1 MNILHSMYGQAIGDM
16 LGEPV
21 EGMSREEIAAQ
32 WHTVTDFISPPSIT
46 DDTMMTHLV
55 ARSVC
60 EVGMVDRRH
69 IAAEFLKNR
78 ARIPRMGPT
87 TAHALSE
94 LASDLNFIPTTG
106 TTNGAA
112 MRAPAIAWLCPTE
125 AVVRNTI
132 ESSLAT
138 HGAPVA
144 IAGACAIAC
153 AVSQAIN
160 GANVRTII
168 RAGVRGASEVS
179 DELAS
184 CITESVALASRVS
197 LEDAIK
203 IIGCGIETVEA
214 VPAVFAII
222 AKYPDFTD
230 GVLAAVNLGGDTDTI
245 AGMVGAITGGMSD
258 AVIPSGWITACAGSV
273 GAMIEESWGCVQCL
287 RDLAV

>member
-1 MNILHSMYGQAIGDM
+1 MYGQAIGDM

-21 EGMSREEIAAQ
+21 EGMSREEIAVQ
-32 WHTVTDFISPPSIT
+32 WRTVTDFISPPSIT

-60 EVGMVDRRH
+60 EVGVVDRRR

-87 TAHALSE
+87 TARALSE
-94 LASDLNFIPTTG
+94 LASDPNFIPTTG

-138 HGAPVA
+138 HGDPVA

-153 AVSQAIN
+153 AVSHAIN
-160 GANVRTII
+160 GANVRMTI
-168 RAGVRGASEVS
+168 RAGVCGASKVS
-179 DELAS
+179 VALAS
-184 CITESVALASRVS
+184 RITESVALASRVS

-203 IIGCGIETVEA
+203 TIGCGIETIEA

-222 AKYPDFTD
+222 AKYPDFKD
-230 GVLAAVNLGGDTDTI
+230 GVLTAVNLGGDTDTI
-245 AGMVGAITGGMSD
+245 AGMVGAITGGMPD
-258 AVIPSGWITACAGSV
+258 ATIPSGWITACADSV
-273 GAMIEESWGCVQCL
+273 GAMIEESWGCVQRL
-287 RDLAV
+287 RDVTV